1 MAEKKN
7 VINLEEAMGKEPRK
21 SSGGV
26 NIDLTKPMETIPN
39 NDPVDEIPTT
49 ETTTSEVVRKA
60 EADEMPATE
69 TTTTEVI
76 KKAEAVETGH
86 ISSEKFDSMET
97 INPTDILPNR
107 KPEQNS
113 MEKDLFSALDA
124 AVDKECEKITERVEQ
139 ITAAQREEFDE
150 KVKAAEDAK
159 QAAEDEFALNGTAST
174 IADAADADLG
184 DDFNEEDD
192 DIETD
197 NDPVKR
203 VNVFDQASE
212 EVSEFKDE
220 PLPDNSAS
228 LTEEEEAVEDVDVK
242 ASEPIKAV
250 HTIEETKATEEPKP
264 VSILGGIDDDTLFE
278 DDEEDSTDDVD
289 VDSDKAFEDLK
300 AEVKEKVTPIKK
312 SIDLSKFTIA
322 KKSINASKLM
332 KLAVR
337 DHQCIADW
345 VTYAANHPISLTGLS
360 GPEILKLNP
369 DNSNRNR
376 LNTFR
381 DMYRIIYDHI
391 YDGNKPEFETWLKQT
406 RFIDLPHIQFGLY
419 MATFQ
424 GSNFVTYSCP
434 NNKCNKVF
442 IKDVDFKDMI
452 VYANDEVKQ
461 KVQDMLR
468 MDTTSKSSDTY
479 ETDLIP
485 ISDNYVF
492 GLRTPSIWNVIIE
505 TASLSDQFIEKYSD
519 LIDVVSYIDAIYLID
534 YENNNLIPVDTKP
547 DPNDQAKT
555 SARRIKVFHDI
566 ISKLSSEDYY
576 RLRAEIND
584 YDKTANDISYQIP
597 ACTCPDCATEIPA
610 NTNMSPDNMLFT
622 RHQLAAIGNM

>member
-7 VINLEEAMGKEPRK
+7 TANLEDVMGKEPRK

-39 NDPVDEIPTT
+39 NDPVTEDAPTV
-49 ETTTSEVVRKA
+49 E
-60 EADEMPATE
+60 
-69 TTTTEVI
+69 TTEVV

-86 ISSEKFDSMET
+86 ISSEKFDSMES

-107 KPEQNS
+107 KPKQNS
-113 MEKDLFSALDA
+113 MENELFGALDK
-124 AVDKECEKITERVEQ
+124 AVDRECEKITERVEQ

-150 KVKAAEDAK
+150 KVKAAEEAK
-159 QAAEDEFALNGTAST
+159 QAEEDDFALNGTTST
-174 IADAADADLG
+174 TKTDDADTELG
-184 DDFNEEDD
+184 DDFNDEDD
-192 DIETD
+192 DTETETTSAR
-197 NDPVKR
+197 R
-203 VNVFDQASE
+203 VNVFDE
-212 EVSEFKDE
+212 T
-220 PLPDNSAS
+220 
-228 LTEEEEAVEDVDVK
+228 TEN
-242 ASEPIKAV
+242 ASEPEKALI
-250 HTIEETKATEEPKP
+250 HYDDTPISKINPTTETATEESITQPATEVPVEEPVSSTVEKPITEEAKISEDPKP
-264 VSILGGIDDDTLFE
+264 ISILGGVNDDTLFDE
-278 DDEEDSTDDVD
+278 DEDEEEDSADD
-289 VDSDKAFEDLK
+289 VDSDKAFETLK
-300 AEVKEKVTPIKK
+300 AEVKEKITPIKR

-332 KLAVR
+332 KLAVQ

-345 VTYAANHPISLTGLS
+345 VAYAANRPVSLTGLS

-468 MDTTSKSSDTY
+468 MDTTSKSNDTY
-479 ETDLIP
+479 NTDLIP
-485 ISDNYVF
+485 ISENYVF

-584 YDKTANDISYQIP
+584 YDKSANDISYQIP

>member
-7 VINLEEAMGKEPRK
+7 TTNLEDVMGKEPRK

-26 NIDLTKPMETIPN
+26 NIDLTKPMDEIPN
-39 NDPVDEIPTT
+39 NDPVEATVAEAAP
-49 ETTTSEVVRKA
+49 EVV
-60 EADEMPATE
+60 
-69 TTTTEVI
+69 

-86 ISSEKFDSMET
+86 IDSESFDSMKT

-113 MEKDLFSALDA
+113 MEKDLFGALDA
-124 AVDKECEKITERVEQ
+124 AVDKECEKITQRVDEL
-139 ITAAQREEFDE
+139 TAAQKEEFDE
-150 KVKAAEDAK
+150 KVRAAEEAK
-159 QAAEDEFALNGTAST
+159 QAEEDNFAINGTATTASV
-174 IADAADADLG
+174 DNADADLG
-184 DDFNEEDD
+184 DDFNDD
-192 DIETD
+192 DDQDLTTSSA
-197 NDPVKR
+197 KR
-203 VNVFDQASE
+203 VSVFDNASTEQANTEVATTNETTSE
-212 EVSEFKDE
+212 EAPEVVK
-220 PLPDNSAS
+220 P
-228 LTEEEEAVEDVDVK
+228 EETVKAEEAPVANEDK
-242 ASEPIKAV
+242 PTNNEQ
-250 HTIEETKATEEPKP
+250 KP
-264 VSILGGIDDDTLFE
+264 VSILGGVNDDSLFDD
-278 DDEEDSTDDVD
+278 DDEEDPVE

-300 AEVKEKVTPIKK
+300 AEVKEKITPIKK
-312 SIDLSKFTIA
+312 NIDLSKFTIA

-332 KLAVR
+332 KLAVK

-345 VTYAANHPISLTGLS
+345 VTYAANRPVSLTGLS
-360 GPEILKLNP
+360 GSEILKLNP

-468 MDTTSKSSDTY
+468 MDTTSKSNDTY
-479 ETDLIP
+479 ETDLVP

-584 YDKTANDISYQIP
+584 YDKSANDISYQIP

>member
-7 VINLEEAMGKEPRK
+7 TTNLEDVMGKEPRK

-26 NIDLTKPMETIPN
+26 NIDLTKPMDEIPN
-39 NDPVDEIPTT
+39 NDPVEATVAEAAP
-49 ETTTSEVVRKA
+49 EVV
-60 EADEMPATE
+60 
-69 TTTTEVI
+69 

-86 ISSEKFDSMET
+86 IDSESFDSMKT

-113 MEKDLFSALDA
+113 MEKDLFGALDA
-124 AVDKECEKITERVEQ
+124 AVDKECEKITQRVDEL
-139 ITAAQREEFDE
+139 TAAQKEEFDE
-150 KVKAAEDAK
+150 KVRAAEEAK
-159 QAAEDEFALNGTAST
+159 QAEEDNFAINGTATTASV
-174 IADAADADLG
+174 DNADADLG
-184 DDFNEEDD
+184 DDFNDD
-192 DIETD
+192 DDQDLTTSSA
-197 NDPVKR
+197 KR
-203 VNVFDQASE
+203 VSVFDNASTEQANTEVATMNETTSE
-212 EVSEFKDE
+212 EAPEVVK
-220 PLPDNSAS
+220 P
-228 LTEEEEAVEDVDVK
+228 EETVKAEEAPVANEDK
-242 ASEPIKAV
+242 PTNNEQ
-250 HTIEETKATEEPKP
+250 KP
-264 VSILGGIDDDTLFE
+264 VSILGGVNDDSLFDD
-278 DDEEDSTDDVD
+278 DDEEDPVEA
-289 VDSDKAFEDLK
+289 DSDKAFEDLK
-300 AEVKEKVTPIKK
+300 AEVKEKITPIKK
-312 SIDLSKFTIA
+312 NLDLSKFTIA

-332 KLAVR
+332 KLAVK

-345 VTYAANHPISLTGLS
+345 VTYAANRPVSLTGLS
-360 GPEILKLNP
+360 GSEILKLNP

-468 MDTTSKSSDTY
+468 MDTTSKSNDTY
-479 ETDLIP
+479 ETDLVP

-584 YDKTANDISYQIP
+584 YDKSANDISYQIP

>member
-7 VINLEEAMGKEPRK
+7 TTNLEDVMGKEPRK

-26 NIDLTKPMETIPN
+26 NIDLTKPMDEIPN
-39 NDPVDEIPTT
+39 NDPVEATVAEAAP
-49 ETTTSEVVRKA
+49 EVV
-60 EADEMPATE
+60 
-69 TTTTEVI
+69 

-86 ISSEKFDSMET
+86 IDSESFDSMKT

-113 MEKDLFSALDA
+113 MEKDLFGALDA
-124 AVDKECEKITERVEQ
+124 AVDKECEKITQLVDEL
-139 ITAAQREEFDE
+139 TAAQKEEFDE
-150 KVKAAEDAK
+150 KVRAAEEAK
-159 QAAEDEFALNGTAST
+159 QAEEDNFAINGTAT
-174 IADAADADLG
+174 TANVDNADADLG
-184 DDFNEEDD
+184 DDFNDD
-192 DIETD
+192 DDQDLTTSSA
-197 NDPVKR
+197 KR
-203 VNVFDQASE
+203 VSVFDNASTEQANTEVTTTNETTSE
-212 EVSEFKDE
+212 EAPKVVK
-220 PLPDNSAS
+220 P
-228 LTEEEEAVEDVDVK
+228 EETVKAEEAPVANEDK
-242 ASEPIKAV
+242 PTNNEQ
-250 HTIEETKATEEPKP
+250 KP
-264 VSILGGIDDDTLFE
+264 VSILGGVNDDSLFDD
-278 DDEEDSTDDVD
+278 DDEEDPVE

-300 AEVKEKVTPIKK
+300 AEVKEKITPIKK
-312 SIDLSKFTIA
+312 NLDLSKFTIA

-332 KLAVR
+332 KLAVK

-345 VTYAANHPISLTGLS
+345 VTYAANRPVSLTGLS
-360 GPEILKLNP
+360 GSEILKLNP

-468 MDTTSKSSDTY
+468 MDTTSKSNDTY
-479 ETDLIP
+479 ETDLVP

-584 YDKTANDISYQIP
+584 YDKSANDISYQIP

>member
-7 VINLEEAMGKEPRK
+7 TTNLEDVMGKEPRK

-26 NIDLTKPMETIPN
+26 NIDLTKPMDEIPN
-39 NDPVDEIPTT
+39 NDPVEATVAEAAP
-49 ETTTSEVVRKA
+49 EVV
-60 EADEMPATE
+60 
-69 TTTTEVI
+69 

-86 ISSEKFDSMET
+86 IDSESFDSMKT

-113 MEKDLFSALDA
+113 MEKDLFGALDA
-124 AVDKECEKITERVEQ
+124 AVDKECEKITQRVDEL
-139 ITAAQREEFDE
+139 TAAQKEEFDE
-150 KVKAAEDAK
+150 KVRAAEEAK
-159 QAAEDEFALNGTAST
+159 QAEEDNFAINGTAT
-174 IADAADADLG
+174 TANIDNADADLG
-184 DDFNEEDD
+184 DDFNDD
-192 DIETD
+192 DDQDLTTSSA
-197 NDPVKR
+197 KR
-203 VNVFDQASE
+203 VSVFDNASTEQANTEVATTNETTSE
-212 EVSEFKDE
+212 EAPEVVK
-220 PLPDNSAS
+220 P
-228 LTEEEEAVEDVDVK
+228 EETVKAEEAPVANEDK
-242 ASEPIKAV
+242 PTNNEQ
-250 HTIEETKATEEPKP
+250 KP
-264 VSILGGIDDDTLFE
+264 VSILGGVNDDSLFDN
-278 DDEEDSTDDVD
+278 DDEEDPVE

-300 AEVKEKVTPIKK
+300 AEVKEKITPIKK
-312 SIDLSKFTIA
+312 NLDLSKFTIA

-332 KLAVR
+332 KLAVK

-345 VTYAANHPISLTGLS
+345 VTYAANRPVSLTGLS
-360 GPEILKLNP
+360 GSEILKLNP

-468 MDTTSKSSDTY
+468 MDTTSKSNDTY
-479 ETDLIP
+479 ETDLVP

-584 YDKTANDISYQIP
+584 YDKSANDISYQIP

>member
-7 VINLEEAMGKEPRK
+7 TTNLEDVMGKEPRK

-26 NIDLTKPMETIPN
+26 NIDLTKPMDEIPN
-39 NDPVDEIPTT
+39 NDPVEATVAEAAP
-49 ETTTSEVVRKA
+49 EVV
-60 EADEMPATE
+60 
-69 TTTTEVI
+69 

-86 ISSEKFDSMET
+86 IDSESFDSMKT

-113 MEKDLFSALDA
+113 MEKDLFGALDA
-124 AVDKECEKITERVEQ
+124 AVDKECEKITQRVDEL
-139 ITAAQREEFDE
+139 TAAQKEEFDE
-150 KVKAAEDAK
+150 KVRAAEEAK
-159 QAAEDEFALNGTAST
+159 QAEEDNFAINGTATTTSV
-174 IADAADADLG
+174 DNADADLG
-184 DDFNEEDD
+184 DDFNDD
-192 DIETD
+192 DDQDLTTSSA
-197 NDPVKR
+197 KR
-203 VNVFDQASE
+203 VSVFDNASTEQVNTEVATTNETTSE
-212 EVSEFKDE
+212 EAPKVVK
-220 PLPDNSAS
+220 P
-228 LTEEEEAVEDVDVK
+228 EETVKAEEAPVANEDK
-242 ASEPIKAV
+242 PTNNEQ
-250 HTIEETKATEEPKP
+250 KP
-264 VSILGGIDDDTLFE
+264 VSILGGVNDDSLFDD
-278 DDEEDSTDDVD
+278 DDEEDPVE

-300 AEVKEKVTPIKK
+300 AEVKEKITPIKK
-312 SIDLSKFTIA
+312 NLDLSKFTIA

-332 KLAVR
+332 KLAVK

-345 VTYAANHPISLTGLS
+345 VTYAANRPVSLTGLS
-360 GPEILKLNP
+360 GSEILKLNP

-468 MDTTSKSSDTY
+468 MDTTSKSNDTY
-479 ETDLIP
+479 ETDLVP

-584 YDKTANDISYQIP
+584 YDKSANDISYQIP

>member
-7 VINLEEAMGKEPRK
+7 TTNLGDVMGKEPRK

-39 NDPVDEIPTT
+39 NDPVEEAPT
-49 ETTTSEVVRKA
+49 
-60 EADEMPATE
+60 
-69 TTTTEVI
+69 
-76 KKAEAVETGH
+76 AEAVPEVTKRAETIETGH
-86 ISSEKFDSMET
+86 ISSEKFDSMES

-107 KPEQNS
+107 KPEPNS
-113 MEKDLFSALDA
+113 MEKDLFGALDT
-124 AVDKECEKITERVEQ
+124 AVDKECEKITQRVDEL
-139 ITAAQREEFDE
+139 TAAQREEFDE
-150 KVKAAEDAK
+150 KVKAAEEAK
-159 QAAEDEFALNGTAST
+159 QAEEDDFAINGAITST
-174 IADAADADLG
+174 PIDDADADLG
-184 DDFNEEDD
+184 TDFNDDEDD
-192 DIETD
+192 DID
-197 NDPVKR
+197 IPSASR
-203 VNVFDQASE
+203 VNVFASE
-212 EVSEFKDE
+212 DVANK
-220 PLPDNSAS
+220 
-228 LTEEEEAVEDVDVK
+228 EEEAPAILVTEDKSEDAAEDAKEEAPATTESVPTGSKPAVEEQK
-242 ASEPIKAV
+242 
-250 HTIEETKATEEPKP
+250 T
-264 VSILGGIDDDTLFE
+264 SILSGINDDHLFDDDE
-278 DDEEDSTDDVD
+278 DEEDSTDDVD
-289 VDSDKAFEDLK
+289 NSEQAFENLK
-300 AEVKEKVTPIKK
+300 AEVKEKITPIKK

-332 KLAVR
+332 KLAVK

-345 VTYAANHPISLTGLS
+345 VTYAAGRPVSLTGLS
-360 GPEILKLNP
+360 GSEILKLNP
-369 DNSNRNR
+369 ENSNRNR

-461 KVQDMLR
+461 KVQDMLKL
-468 MDTTSKSSDTY
+468 DTTSKSNDTY
-479 ETDLIP
+479 ETDLVP

-534 YENNNLIPVDTKP
+534 YDNNNLIPVDTKP

-584 YDKTANDISYQIP
+584 YDKSANDISYQIP

>member
-7 VINLEEAMGKEPRK
+7 TTNLEDVMGKEPRK

-26 NIDLTKPMETIPN
+26 NIDLTKPMDEIPN
-39 NDPVDEIPTT
+39 NDPVEATVAEAAP
-49 ETTTSEVVRKA
+49 EVV
-60 EADEMPATE
+60 
-69 TTTTEVI
+69 

-86 ISSEKFDSMET
+86 IDSESFDSMKT

-113 MEKDLFSALDA
+113 MEKDLFGALDA
-124 AVDKECEKITERVEQ
+124 AVDKECEKITQLVDEL
-139 ITAAQREEFDE
+139 TAAQKEEFDE
-150 KVKAAEDAK
+150 KVRAAEEAK
-159 QAAEDEFALNGTAST
+159 QAEEDNFAINGTAT
-174 IADAADADLG
+174 TANVDNADADLG
-184 DDFNEEDD
+184 DDFNDD
-192 DIETD
+192 DDQDLTTSSA
-197 NDPVKR
+197 KR
-203 VNVFDQASE
+203 VSVFDNASTEQANTEVATTNETTSE
-212 EVSEFKDE
+212 EAPEVVK
-220 PLPDNSAS
+220 P
-228 LTEEEEAVEDVDVK
+228 EETVKAEEAPVANEDK
-242 ASEPIKAV
+242 PTNNEQ
-250 HTIEETKATEEPKP
+250 KP
-264 VSILGGIDDDTLFE
+264 VSILGGVNDDSLFDD
-278 DDEEDSTDDVD
+278 DDEEDPVE

-300 AEVKEKVTPIKK
+300 AEVKEKITPIKK
-312 SIDLSKFTIA
+312 NLDLSKFTIA

-332 KLAVR
+332 KLAVK

-345 VTYAANHPISLTGLS
+345 VTYAANRPVSLTGLS
-360 GPEILKLNP
+360 GSEILKLNP

-468 MDTTSKSSDTY
+468 MDTTSKSNDTY
-479 ETDLIP
+479 ETDLVP

-584 YDKTANDISYQIP
+584 YDKSANDISYQIP

>member
-7 VINLEEAMGKEPRK
+7 TTNLEDVMGKEPRK

-26 NIDLTKPMETIPN
+26 NIDLTKPMDEIPN
-39 NDPVDEIPTT
+39 NDPVEATVAEAAP
-49 ETTTSEVVRKA
+49 EVV
-60 EADEMPATE
+60 
-69 TTTTEVI
+69 

-86 ISSEKFDSMET
+86 IDSESFDSMKT

-113 MEKDLFSALDA
+113 MEKDLFGALDA
-124 AVDKECEKITERVEQ
+124 AVDKECEKITQRVDEL
-139 ITAAQREEFDE
+139 TAAQKEEFDE
-150 KVKAAEDAK
+150 KVRAAEEAK
-159 QAAEDEFALNGTAST
+159 QAEEDNFAINGIATTASV
-174 IADAADADLG
+174 DNADADLG
-184 DDFNEEDD
+184 DDFNDD
-192 DIETD
+192 DDQDLTTSSA
-197 NDPVKR
+197 KR
-203 VNVFDQASE
+203 VSVFDNASTEQANTEVATTNETTSE
-212 EVSEFKDE
+212 EAPEVVK
-220 PLPDNSAS
+220 P
-228 LTEEEEAVEDVDVK
+228 EETVKAEEAPVANEDK
-242 ASEPIKAV
+242 PTNNEQ
-250 HTIEETKATEEPKP
+250 KP
-264 VSILGGIDDDTLFE
+264 VSILGGVNDDSLFDD
-278 DDEEDSTDDVD
+278 DDEEDPVE

-300 AEVKEKVTPIKK
+300 AEVKEKITPIKK
-312 SIDLSKFTIA
+312 NIDLSKFTIA

-332 KLAVR
+332 KLAVK

-345 VTYAANHPISLTGLS
+345 VTYAANRPVSLTGLS
-360 GPEILKLNP
+360 GSEILKLNP

-468 MDTTSKSSDTY
+468 MDTTSKSNDTY
-479 ETDLIP
+479 ETDLVP

-584 YDKTANDISYQIP
+584 YDKSANDISYQIP

>member
-7 VINLEEAMGKEPRK
+7 TTNLEEVMGKEPRK

-26 NIDLTKPMETIPN
+26 NIDLTKPIDEIPN
-39 NDPVDEIPTT
+39 NDPVESAPEI
-49 ETTTSEVVRKA
+49 V
-60 EADEMPATE
+60 
-69 TTTTEVI
+69 
-76 KKAEAVETGH
+76 KKAEAIETGH
-86 ISSEKFDSMET
+86 IDSESFDNMET

-107 KPEQNS
+107 KPEKNS

-124 AVDKECEKITERVEQ
+124 AVDKECEKITQRVDEL
-139 ITAAQREEFDE
+139 TAAQREEFDE
-150 KVKAAEDAK
+150 KIKAVEDMK
-159 QAAEDEFALNGTAST
+159 QAEEDSFAINGTT
-174 IADAADADLG
+174 IIANNNNADDDLG
-184 DDFNEEDD
+184 DDFIDEDD
-192 DIETD
+192 DQDAITST
-197 NDPVKR
+197 KR
-203 VNVFDQASE
+203 VNVFDNDE
-212 EVSEFKDE
+212 ETSVETTNETAATKDYVQE
-220 PLPDNSAS
+220 K
-228 LTEEEEAVEDVDVK
+228 AVE
-242 ASEPIKAV
+242 S
-250 HTIEETKATEEPKP
+250 TKP
-264 VSILGGIDDDTLFE
+264 VKNDEVAETPVVPITNEDKPANNEQKSISILGGINDDSLFD
-278 DDEEDSTDDVD
+278 DDEEDDPAE

-300 AEVKEKVTPIKK
+300 AEVKEKITPIKK
-312 SIDLSKFTIA
+312 NLDLSKFTIA

-332 KLAVR
+332 KLAVK

-345 VTYAANHPISLTGLS
+345 VAYGANRPISLTGLS
-360 GPEILKLNP
+360 GSEILKLNP

-381 DMYRIIYDHI
+381 DMYRIIYDHV

-406 RFIDLPHIQFGLY
+406 RFIDLQHIQFGLY

-452 VYANDEVKQ
+452 VYANDEVKH

-468 MDTTSKSSDTY
+468 MDTTSKSNDTY

-584 YDKTANDISYQIP
+584 YDKSANDISYQIP